1 MCSSASIIDIKDI
14 LTQKFSEELFTE
26 FAINLVNLESKDL
39 LNSIYF
45 EEDSKTYEKY
55 IDYVKDIGIY
65 RDTDKNT
72 IVVSIIKLKESPEN
86 ARTMQRNFIAK
97 YMGELNADA
106 SIVALYSE
114 KSDIW
119 RISFVKLDYTV
130 DIDGIH
136 QKLTPA
142 KRYSYLIDPS
152 LNNHTAQEQLSK
164 LYYNDSQK
172 ATLLDIENV
181 FSVEVVTD
189 EFFKMY
195 KEKYLDLKEL
205 LEKDNNFIAE
215 AKTLDIKINDFSEEF
230 AKKLM
235 GQISFLYFLQKKGWL
250 GVKIVPKK
258 ISKVELREIYRRQD
272 EEIRSIINKVY
283 NSKGEFMVLSS
294 IKLKNLSN
302 DDAEKLA
309 SSFKNTKYDEEWGT
323 GTRKFIRTI
332 FNTSQNNNFNFFN
345 EYLEPLFYNALN
357 RKRGNTEYYQ
367 LFNCK
372 IPFLN
377 GGLFEP
383 IYKYDWKNTSI
394 QIPNVFFSNEDN
406 QGLLDLF
413 DMYNFTINED
423 EPLEKEVAVDPEML
437 GKIFENLLE
446 VKERKSKGAFYTP
459 REIVHYMCQESLINY
474 LSNETGIFYD
484 DIEIFIKYGEII
496 KDSDMNTY
504 KKESYK
510 MPKVI
515 VDNFETIDKA
525 LENVT
530 IADPSVGSGAFPLGM
545 LNEIVKARS
554 IITDYI
560 YKNANEID
568 MFDNRSIYK
577 LKKNT
582 MKKSIFAVD
591 IEPSAVDITK
601 LRLWLSLVVDADKKT
616 VNTLPNLD
624 YNIMVGNSLIDEFRG
639 IKLFDEELLKEK
651 STRKQIKENRQISMN
666 IGENNEVTIG
676 IEQEYQLLEDI
687 QNLQSK
693 LFDTKDTKIKKD
705 IKKEIEDKEWE
716 LIEYK
721 LNREKGLS
729 FKEIGEL
736 KKQRQLHKRPY
747 FLWKLEF
754 SKIFKRKEGFDI
766 VIGNP
771 PYVGERG
778 NKELFRKIR
787 KTEFGKKFYEA
798 RMDLFHLFFHKAI
811 DLAKLNGIVCFI
823 TTNYF
828 LKGDGAKKLRND
840 LENRTCIEKIIN
852 LNEVKVFESAL
863 GQHNAISLLRKNNNK
878 NYIAKL
884 IYTNKL
890 GLVKKEELISIL
902 ECKDSSVSIIEKSQ
916 GELYSGEA
924 NTIDFSNSEDTVIK
938 KIIKYGEFK
947 LIDKEI
953 GNGIDILQETVTNK
967 HLKKLPNLK
976 KGEGIFVITSEELN
990 MLNLTDEENDVI
1002 KPYYTS
1008 KQLGEYAR
1016 RSINDKWIIYM
1027 DKNACKKIQNYNNIR
1042 RHLDRFSQIMTS
1054 DNKPYGLN
1062 RPREENIFKGEKILC
1077 LRMTKKPCFTY
1088 VDIDTYVSRTYLS
1101 IKTNRID
1108 MIYLTGILNSNIVYY
1123 WLYNKGKRK
1132 GMQLQIDKQ
1141 PLLEIPIVI
1150 GNINQIKNITKDI
1163 IDLCYKYGE
1172 EVYKSKEYILKVELL
1187 NKKVYELYN
1196 LDEKEIFIIND
1207 FIDANI

>member
-1 MCSSASIIDIKDI
+1 
-14 LTQKFSEELFTE
+14 
-26 FAINLVNLESKDL
+26 
-39 LNSIYF
+39 
-45 EEDSKTYEKY
+45 
-55 IDYVKDIGIY
+55 
-65 RDTDKNT
+65 
-72 IVVSIIKLKESPEN
+72 
-86 ARTMQRNFIAK
+86 
-97 YMGELNADA
+97 
-106 SIVALYSE
+106 
-114 KSDIW
+114 
-119 RISFVKLDYTV
+119 
-130 DIDGIH
+130 
-136 QKLTPA
+136 
-142 KRYSYLIDPS
+142 
-152 LNNHTAQEQLSK
+152 
-164 LYYNDSQK
+164 
-172 ATLLDIENV
+172 
-181 FSVEVVTD
+181 
-189 EFFKMY
+189 
-195 KEKYLDLKEL
+195 
-205 LEKDNNFIAE
+205 
-215 AKTLDIKINDFSEEF
+215 
-230 AKKLM
+230 
-235 GQISFLYFLQKKGWL
+235 
-250 GVKIVPKK
+250 
-258 ISKVELREIYRRQD
+258 
-272 EEIRSIINKVY
+272 
-283 NSKGEFMVLSS
+283 
-294 IKLKNLSN
+294 
-302 DDAEKLA
+302 
-309 SSFKNTKYDEEWGT
+309 
-323 GTRKFIRTI
+323 
-332 FNTSQNNNFNFFN
+332 
-345 EYLEPLFYNALN
+345 
-357 RKRGNTEYYQ
+357 
-367 LFNCK
+367 
-372 IPFLN
+372 
-377 GGLFEP
+377 
-383 IYKYDWKNTSI
+383 
-394 QIPNVFFSNEDN
+394 
-406 QGLLDLF
+406 
-413 DMYNFTINED
+413 MYNFTINED

>member
-1 MCSSASIIDIKDI
+1 MYSSASIIDIKDI

-55 IDYVKDIGIY
+55 IDYVKDIGRY

-72 IVVSIIKLKESPEN
+72 ILLSIIKLKESPEN

-97 YMGELNADA
+97 HMGELDADA

-136 QKLTPA
+136 EKLTPA

-164 LYYNDSQK
+164 LYYEDSQK

-215 AKTLDIKINDFSEEF
+215 AKALNIEINDFSEEF

-258 ISKVELREIYRRQD
+258 IAKVELREIYRRQN
-272 EEIRSIINKVY
+272 EEVRSIINKVY
-283 NSKGEFMVLSS
+283 NSKNEFMLLSS
-294 IKLKNLSN
+294 LELKNLSN

-323 GTRKFIRTI
+323 GTRQFIRTI

-357 RKRGNTEYYQ
+357 TKRGNTEYYQ

-394 QIPNVFFSNEDN
+394 QIQNIFFANEN
-406 QGLLDLF
+406 NKGLLDLF

-459 REIVHYMCQESLINY
+459 REIVHYMCQESLISY

-484 DIEIFIKYGEII
+484 DIDIFIKYGEII
-496 KDSDMNTY
+496 KDADMNIH
-504 KKESYK
+504 KKENYK
-510 MPKVI
+510 MPKII
-515 VDNFETIDKA
+515 VDNFEKIDKA
-525 LENVT
+525 LENVK

-560 YKNANEID
+560 YKNSDEMD
-568 MFDNRSIYK
+568 MFYSRSIYN
-577 LKKNT
+577 LKKKT

-601 LRLWLSLVVDADKKT
+601 LRLWLSLVVDADEKT

-624 YNIMVGNSLIDEFRG
+624 YNVMVGNSLIEDFRG

-651 STRKQIKENRQISMN
+651 LTRKQVKESRQISMN
-666 IGENNEVTIG
+666 IDENNEINIG

-687 QNLQSK
+687 QSLQSK
-693 LFDTKDTKIKKD
+693 LFDTKDTEIKKS

-729 FKEIGEL
+729 FKEIQEL
-736 KKQRQLHKRPY
+736 KKQRKLHKRPY

-754 SKIFKRKEGFDI
+754 SKVFKENNGFDI
-766 VIGNP
+766 VISNP
-771 PYVGERG
+771 PYIQLQKNHGKLA
-778 NKELFRKIR
+778 NELKNQGYNTFARTGDIYCI
-787 KTEFGKKFYEA
+787 FYEKG
-798 RMDLFHLFFHKAI
+798 LSLLKE
-811 DLAKLNGIVCFI
+811 KGILCYI
-823 TTNYF
+823 TSNKWMRAGY
-828 LKGDGAKKLRND
+828 GEKLRGF
-840 LENRTCIEKIIN
+840 LAENSNPIKLIDFSGT
-852 LNEVKVFESAL
+852 KVFESATVDVNIFIASKEENKKYTL
-863 GQHNAISLLRKNNNK
+863 ACTIEDNCIKNLSDYISQNSSKNIYTSNDNWIISNQIELSIKNKIEKIGTKLSDWNISINRGILTGYNEAFIISTEKKNELIEKDPKSAEIIRPILRGRDIKR
-878 NYIAKL
+878 YGYDFARLWL
-884 IYTNKL
+884 IY
-890 GLVKKEELISIL
+890 IPWHFPL
-902 ECKDSSVSIIEKSQ
+902 ENDSSIKGANKKAEEMFMEKYPIIYNHLLFYKEQLSKRNKSETGIRYEWYALQ
-916 GELYSGEA
+916 RWGSKYKE
-924 NTIDFSNSEDTVIK
+924 DFYKK
-938 KIIKYGEFK
+938 KIIFQEMVQKPAFFLDSNHHFFCLDTGRIITGQKLEYLTALLNSKIFFFCIKYFYGGGC
-947 LIDKEI
+947 L
-953 GNGIDILQETVTNK
+953 G
-967 HLKKLPNLK
+967 K
-976 KGEGIFVITSEELN
+976 KGVRMKHTFFYKFPAYVPTNTEEIYIKNLILN
-990 MLNLTDEENDVI
+990 EKV
-1002 KPYYTS
+1002 
-1008 KQLGEYAR
+1008 
-1016 RSINDKWIIYM
+1016 
-1027 DKNACKKIQNYNNIR
+1027 
-1042 RHLDRFSQIMTS
+1042 
-1054 DNKPYGLN
+1054 
-1062 RPREENIFKGEKILC
+1062 NIFDDEIDNFFYDKYHLNIEEINYINSKI
-1077 LRMTKKPCFTY
+1077 
-1088 VDIDTYVSRTYLS
+1088 
-1101 IKTNRID
+1101 
-1108 MIYLTGILNSNIVYY
+1108 
-1123 WLYNKGKRK
+1123 
-1132 GMQLQIDKQ
+1132 
-1141 PLLEIPIVI
+1141 
-1150 GNINQIKNITKDI
+1150 
-1163 IDLCYKYGE
+1163 
-1172 EVYKSKEYILKVELL
+1172 
-1187 NKKVYELYN
+1187 
-1196 LDEKEIFIIND
+1196 
-1207 FIDANI
+1207 